1 MKDSLKQN
9 NSKAKSSPQSSN
21 SGEKLKFIADKPVIF
36 KAPSQFLKDYVTL
49 TVKDLFE
56 TTRGI
61 NSKYIE
67 NDVGFSLR
75 KFCPEASNYLKQH
88 YQVPHYQRRVLE
100 PILQIRTQRII
111 DVKNDQE
118 FFNAILDVLEHTPRI
133 LMLLTLAVSHEIPNN
148 STTTEKLVEFY
159 AKEFSLI
166 QLARDTKKSIENLN
180 AKFKKKGENSLS
192 VAEIIGLFLLYCFN
206 LGISSA
212 QETFRCKMESDF
224 GEEIS
229 DDEKR
234 EFKLPELPSKQIS
247 GTESEKL
254 VISERLI
261 VLAKRLMGSYN
272 QNDFEELQET
282 IEQLNAWQNATGK
295 KVENSATK

>member
-1 MKDSLKQN
+1 MKEPSKQKK
-9 NSKAKSSPQSSN
+9 SKAKSPPQTSN
-21 SGEKLKFIADKPVIF
+21 SGEKLNFTADKPVIF
-36 KAPSQFLKDYVTL
+36 NDPSQFLKNYKTL
-49 TVKDLFE
+49 TVKELIE
-56 TTRGI
+56 TAREI

-88 YQVPHYQRRVLE
+88 YQVPHYQRRVLG

-118 FFNAILDVLEHTPRI
+118 FFDAILDVLEHTPSF
-133 LMLLTLAVSHEIPNN
+133 LMLLTLSVAHEISNN
-148 STTTEKLVEFY
+148 TTAIDKLVEHY

-166 QLARDTKKSIENLN
+166 QLVKDSRKNLEDIET
-180 AKFKKKGENSLS
+180 KFKKNGEKSLFTT
-192 VAEIIGLFLLYCFN
+192 EIIGLFLLYCFN
-206 LGISSA
+206 LGISST
-212 QETFRCKMESDF
+212 QDTFRCKKESDF
-224 GEEIS
+224 GGEIS
-229 DDEKR
+229 EDKKR
-234 EFKLPELPSKQIS
+234 EFKLPELPLKQIS
-247 GTESEKL
+247 GTENEKL

-295 KVENSATK
+295 KVENTATK

>member
-1 MKDSLKQN
+1 MKEPSKQKK
-9 NSKAKSSPQSSN
+9 SKSPIKSDN
-21 SGEKLKFIADKPVIF
+21 SGEDFKFTADKPVIF
-36 KAPSQFLKDYVTL
+36 NDPSQFLKNYKTL
-49 TVKDLFE
+49 TVKELVE
-56 TTRGI
+56 TTRET

-67 NDVGFSLR
+67 KNVGFSLR
-75 KFCPEASNYLKQH
+75 KYCPEASNYLKQH
-88 YQVPHYQRRVLE
+88 YQVPHYQRRVLG

-234 EFKLPELPSKQIS
+234 EFELPELPSKQIS
-247 GTESEKL
+247 GTENEKL

-261 VLAKRLMGSYN
+261 ILAKRLMGPYN
-272 QNDFEELQET
+272 QHDFEVLQET
-282 IEQLNAWQNATGK
+282 IEQLSAWQNV
-295 KVENSATK
+295 VEKNGEKSATK